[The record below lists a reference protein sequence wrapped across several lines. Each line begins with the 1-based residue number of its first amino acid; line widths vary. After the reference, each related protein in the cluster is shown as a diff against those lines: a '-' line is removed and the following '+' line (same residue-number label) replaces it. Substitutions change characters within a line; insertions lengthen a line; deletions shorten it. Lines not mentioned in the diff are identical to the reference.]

1 MSRPD
6 SALDR
11 SKWLRAAGT
20 ITIAVLSA
28 CQGKDRQSA
37 STVIGPDALTVI
49 GEDSLATAYIDV
61 ADLGGAVAY
70 LSSTEPFVT
79 IIGKNGHVSRQ
90 FGVPG
95 EGPGDFRNPTS
106 IDAQADT
113 LYIWEVRL
121 GAASMYDTLGQ
132 YLGRRRADA
141 NFGGVAPTTR
151 MDYAGRPGLYR
162 RFDSIAVTPAYP
174 NGVSLPGEQRSY
186 SLLAVNNLGAVLDT
200 VWASSLP
207 ASANAQVQ
215 GQPMH
220 LVPIPLWARCSNTRL
235 VVYDPVVSISTLRA
249 PEGGEIRQVESRAN
263 AVQIS
268 AEDLQ
273 RYVAFHFHRLY
284 MTAHLPEPSSMAEAV
299 TEMVQQGRIKGAYPS
314 GFAGYTSILCDRHE
328 HVWLD
333 EFSLEDSPLGYSRTW
348 VVLSGASGKRTVTLP
363 EGFRLMLLSGN
374 RGYGILLDSTSAESP
389 AWIEFSE

>member
-6 SALDR
+6 SPLDR
-11 SKWLRAAGT
+11 SKWLRAAVT
-20 ITIAVLSA
+20 IAIAVLSA

-37 STVIGPDALTVI
+37 TIVIGPDALTII
-49 GEDSLATAYIDV
+49 GEDSLASAFIDV
-61 ADLGGAVAY
+61 ADLGGSVAY

-79 IIGKNGHVSRQ
+79 IIDKSGHVSRQ

-113 LYIWEVRL
+113 LYVWDVRL
-121 GAASMYDTLGQ
+121 GAASMYDTLGR

-162 RFDSIAVTPAYP
+162 RFDSLAVTPAYP

-186 SLLAVNNLGAVLDT
+186 SLLAVNNLGVVLDT
-200 VWASSLP
+200 VWASTLP
-207 ASANAQVQ
+207 ASANAQAQ
-215 GQPMH
+215 GRPMH
-220 LVPIPLWARCSNTRL
+220 LVPIPLWARCSETRL
-235 VVYDPVVSISTLRA
+235 VVYDPVVRISTLRT
-249 PEGGEIRQVESRAN
+249 PVGGEIRQFDSRADS
-263 AVQIS
+263 VQIS
-268 AEDLQ
+268 TEDLQ

-284 MTAHLPEPSSMAEAV
+284 LTAHLPEPSSMAEAV

-314 GFAGYTSILCDRHE
+314 GFAGYTSILCNRRGE
-328 HVWLD
+328 VWLD
-333 EFSLEDSPLGYSRTW
+333 GFSLADSPLGYSRTW
-348 VVLSGASGKRTVTLP
+348 VVLSGDSDKRTVTLP
-363 EGFRLMLLSGN
+363 AGFRLMLLTEH
-374 RGYGILLDSTSAESP
+374 RGYGVLMDSTSMESP
-389 AWIEFSE
+389 AWVEWTE

>member
-6 SALDR
+6 IHLDR
-11 SKWLRAAGT
+11 SKWLRTAGT
-20 ITIAVLSA
+20 IAIAVLSA
-28 CQGKDRQSA
+28 CVARDRPGT
-37 STVIGPDALTVI
+37 STVISSDALTVI

-61 ADLGGAVAY
+61 ADLGGSVAY

-79 IIGKNGHVSRQ
+79 IIDRNGHVSRQ

-113 LYIWEVRL
+113 LYVWDVRL

-162 RFDSIAVTPAYP
+162 RFDSLAVTPAYP

-207 ASANAQVQ
+207 ASANAQIP

-220 LVPIPLWARCSNTRL
+220 LVPIPLWERCSNTRL
-235 VVYDPVVSISTLRA
+235 VVYDPVVGISTLRT
-249 PEGGEIRQVESRAN
+249 PEGEAIRQVESRADS
-263 AVQIS
+263 VSIS
-268 AEDLQ
+268 TEDLQ

-284 MTAHLPEPSSMAEAV
+284 MTAHLPEPTSMAEAV

-314 GFAGYTSILCDRHE
+314 GFAGYTSVLCDRKNQ
-328 HVWLD
+328 VWLNG
-333 EFSLEDSPLGYSRTW
+333 FSLEQSPLGYSRTW
-348 VVLSGASGKRTVTLP
+348 VVLSGDSGRRSVTFP
-363 EGFRLMLLSGN
+363 QGFRLMLLSEA
-374 RGYGILLDSTSAESP
+374 RGYGVLMDSTSMESP
-389 AWIEFSE
+389 AWVDLGE